1 MHKALAYEV
10 LCREL
15 QGWSS
20 MPTAELVARI
30 GEQTSNSQ
38 VAGTE
43 EIQVEVVASW
53 ADAEREFILITARAF
68 GPSHWQ
74 LEQLE
79 ESVKVRA
86 VRHMPNKTMEPTR

>member
-15 QGWSS
+15 QSWSS
-20 MPTAELVARI
+20 MPTCELVARI
-30 GEQTSNSQ
+30 GKPTAKLE
-38 VAGTE
+38 VVGTE
-43 EIQVEVVASW
+43 EVQVEVVTSW
-53 ADAEREFILITARAF
+53 ADTEREFILITARAF

-79 ESVKVRA
+79 ECVRVRA
-86 VRHMPNKTMEPTR
+86 DRQMPNKTMEPTR